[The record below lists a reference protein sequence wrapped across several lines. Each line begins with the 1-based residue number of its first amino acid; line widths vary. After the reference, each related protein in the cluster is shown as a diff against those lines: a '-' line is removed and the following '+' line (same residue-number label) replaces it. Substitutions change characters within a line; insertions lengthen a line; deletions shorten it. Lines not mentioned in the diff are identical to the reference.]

1 VTEQANPDPWRIII
15 EAMPD
20 GAALVDAAA
29 PGMPV
34 VYVNPAFERLTGY
47 RLEDLAG
54 HNLALLQGEQRNQ
67 PGARRLRDAIEAG
80 LETRALVQ
88 NVRKSGEAFWMEV
101 HIVPLR
107 DAGGRI
113 THWVSLNRETEA
125 RGAASDPRT
134 TGRFRLMAPGLL
146 SREDA
151 LTGLAAREGFE
162 EILDHRLAL
171 ARREGRGVTIFVAD
185 VDDLGGYNDTFGRA
199 AGDQLVKRVARA
211 VGSCFRRASD
221 VLARWEGGTFVA
233 LTEPADEDNVR
244 SHAEAACARVRDL
257 RIHHPRSRY
266 GRYVTLSVGAA
277 SGVPAREGEPRQLL
291 DQAFGALADA
301 QASGDTA
308 RFRGP
313 G

>member
-1 VTEQANPDPWRIII
+1 MTDQAGHDPWRLIV
-15 EAMPD
+15 EAMPE
-20 GAALVDAAA
+20 GAALVDATD

-47 RLEDLAG
+47 RLDELVG
-54 HNLALLQGEQRNQ
+54 RNLALLQGEHRHQ
-67 PGARRLRDAIEAG
+67 PGARRLHDAISAG

-88 NVRKSGEAFWMEV
+88 NQRKDGESFWMEV
-101 HIVPLR
+101 QLVPLR

-113 THWVSLNRETEA
+113 THWVSLNRESEA
-125 RGAASDPRT
+125 RGAAADPRT
-134 TGRFRLMAPGLL
+134 TTRFRLMAPGLL

-151 LTGLAAREGFE
+151 LTGLAARGSFE

-171 ARREGRGVTIFVAD
+171 ARREERALALFAVD
-185 VDDLGGYNDTFGRA
+185 VDDLGGYNDTFGRG

-211 VGSCFRRASD
+211 VASCFRRSSD

-233 LTEPADEDNVR
+233 LTEPMDAERMRAHADTL
-244 SHAEAACARVRDL
+244 CARVRDL

-277 SGVPAREGEPRQLL
+277 GGVPAREGELRQLL
-291 DQAFGALADA
+291 AEAFSAMAEA

-308 RFRGP
+308 RCRPSG
-313 G
+313 